1 MAGHKRG
8 GRLASLALTSCPLFV
23 AGCLWASPAQ
33 ADANA
38 FLNDAH
44 NLGIH
49 DARGGDA
56 GLLAAGQRICQEL
69 WAGANA
75 SQLKARAL
83 ARSDANQG
91 SEGLSPQQA
100 SALVDV
106 AYADLCSW

>member
-1 MAGHKRG
+1 MKGHKRCD
-8 GRLASLALTSCPLFV
+8 RLASVALTSGPLLV
-23 AGCLWASPAQ
+23 AGCLWSAPAQ
-33 ADANA
+33 ADTNS

-56 GLLAAGQRICQEL
+56 GLVAAGQRICQQL

-75 SQLKARAL
+75 ADLKARAL
-83 ARSDANQG
+83 ARSDANHG

-106 AYADLCSW
+106 AYADLCPP